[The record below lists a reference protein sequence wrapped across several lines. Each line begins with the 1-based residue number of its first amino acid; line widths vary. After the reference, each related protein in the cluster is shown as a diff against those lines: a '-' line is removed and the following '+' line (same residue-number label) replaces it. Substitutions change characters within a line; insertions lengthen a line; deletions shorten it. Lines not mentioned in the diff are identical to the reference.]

1 MKRIFVTLFLV
12 VAFALA
18 GCAGPQPVK
27 QYELGKVT
35 AETILYD
42 ARIMQNQGKITAQ
55 QFDQIRRVYDQLKLA
70 QDAAIDARKA
80 MIAYDTADSK
90 AKVQAAMDGVLRL
103 STQMITLAQDI
114 GLMKGGQ

>member
-1 MKRIFVTLFLV
+1 
-12 VAFALA
+12 
-18 GCAGPQPVK
+18 
-27 QYELGKVT
+27 
-35 AETILYD
+35 
-42 ARIMQNQGKITAQ
+42 
-55 QFDQIRRVYDQLKLA
+55 
-70 QDAAIDARKA
+70 